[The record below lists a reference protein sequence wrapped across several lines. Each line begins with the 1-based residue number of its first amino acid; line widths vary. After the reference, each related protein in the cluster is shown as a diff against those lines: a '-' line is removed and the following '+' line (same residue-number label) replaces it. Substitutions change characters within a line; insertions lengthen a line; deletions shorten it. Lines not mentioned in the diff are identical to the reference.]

1 MFNKSSTLTGAFFI
15 NRVEKLVKNAN
26 KNTSREADEK
36 REVYIAEKL
45 FKNAERTKVKLY
57 GREHKRNSNRSN

>member
-1 MFNKSSTLTGAFFI
+1 MGAFFI
-15 NRVEKLVKNAN
+15 NRVEKLVKHAN

-45 FKNAERTKVKLY
+45 FKNAER
-57 GREHKRNSNRSN
+57 NR